1 MKKSIKAILSVVL
14 ALVLGATV
22 FTACESKHEHGFSE
36 EWTHDETGH
45 WHACTGENCE
55 EKGEFAAHVYD
66 NDADTT
72 CNVCGYERAVVP
84 TVKTYTIAF
93 ETNGG
98 SPVAQIEAEAGDEI
112 TVPAAPTKSGERFV
126 GWYESTD
133 GGTTLK
139 PDAFVFGYMP
149 SKNITLYAKWQDA
162 VIGSWE
168 TYQVVIPAETES
180 DEDTVVNLGEEF
192 SFLGT
197 TLSEDLFNLTVEET
211 SLTLT
216 MTMGESTMSDSAT
229 YTKTD
234 GVYVATLTIM
244 GGTVYTLTTYDEE
257 NDRLLCEI
265 RDKEGEGYTTY
276 YRLILKRV
284 NGEA

>member
-1 MKKSIKAILSVVL
+1 MQP
-14 ALVLGATV
+14 
-22 FTACESKHEHGFSE
+22 
-36 EWTHDETGH
+36 
-45 WHACTGENCE
+45 
-55 EKGEFAAHVYD
+55 
-66 NDADTT
+66 

-84 TVKTYTIAF
+84 TVKTYTITF
-93 ETNGG
+93 VTNGG
-98 SPVAQIEAEAGDEI
+98 SPVAQIEVEAGDEI
-112 TVPAAPTKSGERFV
+112 AAPTAPTKSGERFV

-168 TYQVVIPAETES
+168 TYQVLMPAKTEG
-180 DEDTVVNLGEEF
+180 DEDNVINLNEEF
-192 SFLGT
+192 RFLGT

-276 YRLILKRV
+276 YTLILTRV
-284 NGEA
+284 NG

>member
-1 MKKSIKAILSVVL
+1 MKKSIKAILSGVL
-14 ALVLGATV
+14 MLVLGTTV
-22 FTACESKHEHGFSE
+22 FTACGSKHEHGFSE

-45 WHACTGENCE
+45 WHARTGENCE

-84 TVKTYTIAF
+84 TVKTYTITF
-93 ETNGG
+93 VTNGG

-112 TVPAAPTKSGERFV
+112 TVPAAPTKSGEHFV
-126 GWYESTD
+126 GWYESTN

-168 TYQVVIPAETES
+168 TYQVLMPAKTEG
-180 DEDTVVNLGEEF
+180 DEDNVINLNEEF
-192 SFLGT
+192 PFLGT

-276 YRLILKRV
+276 YTLILTRV
-284 NGEA
+284 NG

>member
-14 ALVLGATV
+14 VLVLGAIV

-55 EKGEFAAHVYD
+55 EKGDFAAHVYD

-168 TYQVVIPAETES
+168 TYQVVMPAGTAD

-192 SFLGT
+192 LFLGT

-276 YRLILKRV
+276 YTLILTRV
-284 NGEA
+284 NG